1 MNSINHIY
9 CIHLKDRID
18 RECMINETA
27 KKHNIIITF
36 IDAITPNDQI
46 VMDKLN
52 QRYDSNKITNYMK
65 KEYAC
70 VLSHLKAIQEII
82 SNNDKF
88 AIIIEDDAQFIL
100 NFNYIINQVL
110 EIWNKEEYS
119 IIHLSPFISSRTGMK
134 PISFQDCDICID
146 DINLEFFTTNNQT
159 WSATGYLVS
168 NEGAC
173 KIINSMDERF
183 EKLKY
188 ITSETF
194 IIQQNETCLC
204 IPPLIVESCITSSS
218 IQPAESNEYHIR
230 YWNKYRK
237 DHTYI

>member
-110 EIWNKEEYS
+110 DIWNKEEYS

-146 DINLEFFTTNNQT
+146 DINLEFFTTDNQT
-159 WSATGYLVS
+159 WSATGYLVY

-173 KIINSMDERF
+173 KIINSMDEYF
-183 EKLKY
+183 KKL
-188 ITSETF
+188 
-194 IIQQNETCLC
+194 
-204 IPPLIVESCITSSS
+204 
-218 IQPAESNEYHIR
+218 
-230 YWNKYRK
+230 
-237 DHTYI
+237 